1 MVDRVVESVDLYGR
15 SDQYVVPDTDRCTV
29 EHHAVEVDESPL
41 TDIDVITVV
50 AQLGFEN
57 EIYQKKKKVIDY

>member
-50 AQLGFEN
+50 A
-57 EIYQKKKKVIDY
+57 KKRRPDQAFGGGIGQ